1 MLQGWSMGI
10 DLNTLLTEFEKT
22 VGRELNF
29 LDEARNGETTRQALR
44 HRHPSILVPATI
56 PELCSP
62 RILTMEYVDGMVSLR
77 PVRLREA
84 GLKVPLVKQL
94 VCDTFAEMACC
105 HGRVHGDPH
114 AGNVYARQMPNAPRG
129 TVQLVLLDH
138 GLVHLLD
145 DEMRREVCELFLAC
159 ASRNRR

>member
-1 MLQGWSMGI
+1 MLQGWSMGL
-10 DLNTLLTEFEKT
+10 DLNTILTQFENT
-22 VGRELNF
+22 VCRELNF
-29 LDEARNGETTRQALR
+29 GDEARNGETTRQALR

-114 AGNVYARQMPNAPRG
+114 AGNIYARKLPGCGDG
-129 TVQLVLLDH
+129 TPQLVLLDH
-138 GLVHLLD
+138 GLYHILD
-145 DEMRREVCELFLAC
+145 DEVRLDMC
-159 ASRNRR
+159 